1 MVEALYVRQLL
12 IAMFEQVMQP
22 GAAENTLKML
32 YFRDLRY
39 YGRNYTTVQPY
50 VTVLEVKTSQ
60 LKILSRSILSLLDP
74 DLRS

>member
-1 MVEALYVRQLL
+1 MMEALYVRQLL

-50 VTVLEVKTSQ
+50 FTVLE
-60 LKILSRSILSLLDP
+60 
-74 DLRS
+74 